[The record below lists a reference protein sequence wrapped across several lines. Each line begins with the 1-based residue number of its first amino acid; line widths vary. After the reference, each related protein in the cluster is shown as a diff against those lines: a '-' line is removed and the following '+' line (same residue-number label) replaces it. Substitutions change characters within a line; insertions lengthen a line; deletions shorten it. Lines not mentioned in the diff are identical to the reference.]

1 MLNNKKAQ
9 NEIAMG
15 VIITVIVIFV
25 LSVIFGC
32 FYTIKSGEIGVVS
45 TFGSLD
51 TYSQGPGLHFKF
63 PFIQRI
69 HKVNVQTIQIE
80 EEMAV
85 PSKEGLVFLLDVSVI
100 YNIVPEKVPNI
111 LLTINGNIRDTL
123 VVPYLRSEVR
133 DIVSGKEAK
142 EIYSDSGRGEVANK
156 LKESFSQSLAGHN
169 YSLAREQNLRAR
181 KVIVDNPS
189 CFTPEQV
196 TQAELLVKENNEM
209 CELARNENADYLERA
224 RGKTRC
230 VDL

>member
-1 MLNNKKAQ
+1 MPPRYSWQMLRLLLPSLSIAGLLLLPGCSNAEAEACDRAKLISDGFLMKA
-9 NEIAMG
+9 
-15 VIITVIVIFV
+15 
-25 LSVIFGC
+25 
-32 FYTIKSGEIGVVS
+32 
-45 TFGSLD
+45 
-51 TYSQGPGLHFKF
+51 
-63 PFIQRI
+63 
-69 HKVNVQTIQIE
+69 
-80 EEMAV
+80 
-85 PSKEGLVFLLDVSVI
+85 
-100 YNIVPEKVPNI
+100 
-111 LLTINGNIRDTL
+111 
-123 VVPYLRSEVR
+123 SEY
-133 DIVSGKEAK
+133 GFE
-142 EIYSDSGRGEVANK
+142 YEVANK